1 MLQLDDSVWASMV
14 ARARRHHVHVAA
26 RIYLLRSTTRQPG
39 LGSGQL
45 LRIKVDSGSEYGTD
59 GTDSGKVPYRR
70 KIPGAPQ
77 EPPDGIEGTYGT
89 GGTELAR
96 GAQFR
101 TFDEL

>member
-1 MLQLDDSVWASMV
+1 MGVDGGAGQEAP
-14 ARARRHHVHVAA
+14 RPRGGPH
-26 RIYLLRSTTRQPG
+26 RIRSTTRQPG

-45 LRIKVDSGSEYGTD
+45 LRIKVDGGSEYGTD